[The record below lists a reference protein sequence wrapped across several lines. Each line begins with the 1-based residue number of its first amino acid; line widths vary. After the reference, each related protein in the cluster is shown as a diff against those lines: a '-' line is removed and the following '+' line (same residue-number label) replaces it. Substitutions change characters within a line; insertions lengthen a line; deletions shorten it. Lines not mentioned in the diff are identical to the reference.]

1 MNQAG
6 KRSDKQAGGFARA
19 AALTPERR
27 SEIAKEASLKRWAG
41 VKKAAELAASVE
53 VENFTPSM
61 STSG

>member
-1 MNQAG
+1 MKQDG

-27 SEIAKEASLKRWAG
+27 SEIAKEASLKRWEN
-41 VKKAAELAASVE
+41 VKKAAEVAAPVE
-53 VENFTPSM
+53 VVELSSA